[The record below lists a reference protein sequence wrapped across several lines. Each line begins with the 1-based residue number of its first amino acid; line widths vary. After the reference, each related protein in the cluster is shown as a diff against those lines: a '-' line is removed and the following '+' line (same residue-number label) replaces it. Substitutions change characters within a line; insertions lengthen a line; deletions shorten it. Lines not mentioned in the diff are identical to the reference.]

1 MFKKKIVIWIYF
13 SHFLSMF
20 WFKCPGSKWRVR
32 NGPGSICLGS
42 KCQGSK
48 RVDPGSVLWYLMIC
62 LHCFMLHLP
71 VCAILGFTV
80 SITQCFHDIYIYNI
94 KIEISN
100 TRQNTCFK
108 LYAPPF
114 SQITLTCKTYKQPW
128 MCSVDL
134 KSIAHLRY
142 KNDCLGQSCAN
153 YQASRGCPV
162 QSDFVIVK

>member
-80 SITQCFHDIYIYNI
+80 SITQCFHDIYIYI
-94 KIEISN
+94 IS
-100 TRQNTCFK
+100 K
-108 LYAPPF
+108 LKYQTQGKTPALNYMHHLFRKLLLHVKPTSNRECAPL
-114 SQITLTCKTYKQPW
+114 I
-128 MCSVDL
+128 
-134 KSIAHLRY
+134 
-142 KNDCLGQSCAN
+142 
-153 YQASRGCPV
+153 
-162 QSDFVIVK
+162 